1 MKFKIK
7 KGDKVKVLAGKDRG
21 KIGVVEAILAMGKK
35 VKIEGVNVV
44 KKHQKAR
51 RSGEKGQLVS
61 LSLPIDISKA
71 QLVCPKCEK
80 PTRVG
85 KVLDGD
91 KKFRVCKKCN
101 AKFE

>member
-1 MKFKIK
+1 MNFKIK
-7 KGDKVKVLAGKDRG
+7 KGDKVKILSGKDRG
-21 KIGVVEAILAMGKK
+21 KTGVVETVLASEGK

-44 KKHQKAR
+44 KKHQKSR
-51 RSGEKGQLVS
+51 RSGEKGQIVT
-61 LSLPIDISKA
+61 LSLPINISKV

-80 PTRVG
+80 PSRVG

-91 KKFRVCKKCN
+91 KKFRICKKCN

>member
-21 KIGVVEAILAMGKK
+21 KVGVVEIILTAKK
-35 VKIEGVNVV
+35 RVKIEGVNVV
-44 KKHQKAR
+44 KKHQKAK
-51 RSGEKGQLVS
+51 RSGEKGQLIS
-61 LSLPIDISKA
+61 LSMPIDISKV
-71 QLVCPKCEK
+71 QLICPKCSK
-80 PTRVG
+80 PSRVG
-85 KVLDGD
+85 RVMDGD